1 MTIYYNP
8 EYWLGLVDAD
18 TITVSITPRGRRQ
31 EIYVGEIKDNQ
42 VEVIGENIDCFYVVY
57 GERKDVDKLLVE
69 IEGE

>member
-42 VEVIGENIDCFYVVY
+42 VEVMQNFMAIRGRYSI
-57 GERKDVDKLLVE
+57 
-69 IEGE
+69 